1 MFGHSWMLFHV
12 YQFYQ
17 IVCPAFIVM
26 TCLGMRYYSSYFT
39 MIIWCSGALTT
50 GCVNLPP
57 PHPHTWVQAS
67 QADPCPAPQHTWD
80 FIAAFL
86 TFIGPCQGLAWPLQ
100 DVSGVNNQTV
110 IFSRHVIP
118 RNSPD
123 WTFPLC
129 SYYHLANLS
138 ALPWRTDPSP
148 APSAPACSRRGPPP
162 CPSPH
167 CQPAVCCW
175 T

>member
-1 MFGHSWMLFHV
+1 MFCTLPLLLFLEFYLLAFTLHPVFPLIAPAAAEINWSVFSGLIWEDDPNYVTDQWWGVKWHHDWIWGNIYSRTHHGSMFGHSWMLFHV

-39 MIIWCSGALTT
+39 MIIWSSGALTT

-86 TFIGPCQGLAWPLQ
+86 TFIIPCQGLAWSL
-100 DVSGVNNQTV
+100 
-110 IFSRHVIP
+110 
-118 RNSPD
+118 
-123 WTFPLC
+123 
-129 SYYHLANLS
+129 
-138 ALPWRTDPSP
+138 
-148 APSAPACSRRGPPP
+148 
-162 CPSPH
+162 
-167 CQPAVCCW
+167 
-175 T
+175 